1 MKFIY
6 IYIYYEIFGH
16 GGRLFK
22 EGLLFYEI
30 LYADIYIYV
39 LCVLIK
45 NTKKNTDLK
54 QSFMDTLNLSMSV

>member
-1 MKFIY
+1 MRYLGTGGDCLKRV
-6 IYIYYEIFGH
+6 YYFM
-16 GGRLFK
+16 R
-22 EGLLFYEI
+22 FYMR
-30 LYADIYIYV
+30 IYIYV